1 MIHKMLQDENKTSR
15 SLIEEKLRS
24 AKKTNSICLAH
35 FSLKTIP
42 PEVSLIFSS
51 QTSLILF

>member
-1 MIHKMLQDENKTSR
+1 MLQDDNKTNR

-35 FSLKTIP
+35 FSLKAIP
-42 PEVSLIFSS
+42 SEVS
-51 QTSLILF
+51 